1 MKASAAPS
9 SAAPSSTHPAA
20 VPGAAEGATPGRLP
34 LAIIGAGA
42 LGLRFAACLDDI
54 VPVALIARD
63 GAGAARLN
71 AGVEVGGKAFHP
83 RAFAAEQ
90 APEAD
95 WVIVLV
101 KAGDTAA
108 AAATAER
115 MHPLGVL
122 SLQNGL
128 TGELLRAHCAAP
140 RVDQG
145 ITTEGAYRERGDG
158 ADRIYPSGAGE
169 TLVPPG
175 FEAVAELLARAGL
188 RARVEPDIAAARLAK
203 LLVNVAINPLA
214 ALFRVPN
221 GALLEPPHRVL
232 LDTLV
237 REALPVLRAHGLEL
251 DEAAALARVHAVA
264 RATAANRA
272 SMLQDLLAGR
282 RTEIDAITGA
292 LLRMAARTGSE
303 LPTHRAV
310 QVLVRA
316 LESADDERA
325 APAAC

>member
-1 MKASAAPS
+1 MKPPPSSRTAPS
-9 SAAPSSTHPAA
+9 APKRPATRA
-20 VPGAAEGATPGRLP
+20 GTGAGAEMERFP
-34 LAIIGAGA
+34 LAILGPGA
-42 LGLRFAACLDDI
+42 LGLHFAARLGGI

-63 GAGAARLN
+63 AAGAARLN
-71 AGVEVGGKAFHP
+71 AGVEVGGRRFHP
-83 RAFAAEQ
+83 NAFAAAE

-140 RVDQG
+140 RVEQG

>member
-1 MKASAAPS
+1 MTESPAPPATQPRSTSSPTAHVSARSVAAACAAS
-9 SAAPSSTHPAA
+9 
-20 VPGAAEGATPGRLP
+20 GRFA
-34 LAIIGAGA
+34 LAIIGPGA
-42 LGLRFAACLDDI
+42 LGLHFAARLEGV

-63 GAGAARLN
+63 AAAAARLR
-71 AGVEVGGKAFHP
+71 AGVEVDGRGFRPQAFGP
-83 RAFAAEQ
+83 EQ

-101 KAGDTAA
+101 KAGDTAT
-108 AAATAER
+108 AAATASR
-115 MHPLGVL
+115 MRPLGVL

-145 ITTEGAYRERGDG
+145 ITTEGAYRERGDRG
-158 ADRIYPSGAGE
+158 DRVHPSGAGE

-175 FEAVAELLARAGL
+175 FEAVAELLVRAGL
-188 RARVEPDIAAARLAK
+188 RARVAPDIAHARLAK
-203 LLVNVAINPLA
+203 LLVNAAINPLA

-221 GALLEPPHRVL
+221 GALLDPPHRVL

-237 REALPVLRAHGLEL
+237 REALPVLRAQGLDL

-264 RATAANRA
+264 HATATNRA
-272 SMLQDLLAGR
+272 SMLQDMLAGR

-292 LLRMAARTGSE
+292 LLRIAADRAVD
-303 LPTHRAV
+303 LPAHRAV
-310 QVLVRA
+310 HTLVCA
-316 LESADDERA
+316 LE
-325 APAAC
+325 P